1 MTTQG
6 IRPALLVMAK
16 KPEPGRTKSRL
27 TPPLS
32 AETAAKLYACFLRD
46 ALELAGSIPGVT
58 PMIAFAPPEEES
70 FFRNFA
76 PGTPRI
82 PQRGATLGERLDF
95 VLTRCLE
102 NGFSPV
108 AAMNSDSPTLPAAYL
123 TQAFDR
129 LAAEDTDVVLGPC
142 EDGGYYLI
150 GWKQPHAGLVRGV
163 QMSTD
168 KVLEDTLAIA
178 QKENLRVALLPPW
191 YDIDEAEDLE
201 RLQADLT
208 HPARSGRHTRGFLE
222 RHFSAPNA
230 TLQIKDRNGMEPRSN

>member
-1 MTTQG
+1 
-6 IRPALLVMAK
+6 MAK

-27 TPPLS
+27 TPALS
-32 AETAAKLYACFLRD
+32 PESAAGLYACFLRD

-70 FFRNFA
+70 FFRDFA

-82 PQRGATLGERLDF
+82 PQHGETLGVRLDF
-95 VLTRCLE
+95 VLTHCLE

-123 TQAFDR
+123 AQAFDR
-129 LAAEDTDVVLGPC
+129 LAEEDTDVVFGPC

-168 KVLEDTLAIA
+168 RVLEDTLAIA
-178 QKENLRVALLPPW
+178 QNANLRAALLPPW
-191 YDIDEAEDLE
+191 YDIDKVEDLQ
-201 RLQADLT
+201 RLQAELSD
-208 HPARSGRHTRGFLE
+208 PARGGRHTRGFLE
-222 RHFSAPNA
+222 RHFSAPDA
-230 TLQIKDRNGMEPRSN
+230 TI